1 MSTLTIIT
9 FLAVFGF
16 LIIKKKY
23 KEILGLLYLLICI
36 TLSGYIFIGIEIQGF
51 SIIET
56 EIQSTSKFFKF
67 LFGWIL
73 FYSPYLFYYYKNK

>member
-1 MSTLTIIT
+1 MSTSTTIA
-9 FLAVFGF
+9 FLAIFGF

-36 TLSGYIFIGIEIQGF
+36 ILSGYIFIGFKIQGF
-51 SIIET
+51 SIIEN
-56 EIQSTSKFFKF
+56 EIKNTSQFFKF

-73 FYSPYLFYYYKNK
+73 LYCPYLLYYYKNK